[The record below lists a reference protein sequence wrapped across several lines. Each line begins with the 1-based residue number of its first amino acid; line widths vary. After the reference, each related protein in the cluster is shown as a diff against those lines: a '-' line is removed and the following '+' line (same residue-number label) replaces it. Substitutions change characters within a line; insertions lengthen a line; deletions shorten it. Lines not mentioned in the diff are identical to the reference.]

1 MINGEARRT
10 EVNSGIRYYSVLYS
24 IYLIVLDTVG
34 VDIVSVIGVIRT
46 LIVTMLATMLA
57 TMIATLTTCR
67 SLPLGRP
74 RVIVLIK
81 LFPSSGLCALFPPLW
96 EWLIPTTCLVVP

>member
-57 TMIATLTTCR
+57 TLTTCR